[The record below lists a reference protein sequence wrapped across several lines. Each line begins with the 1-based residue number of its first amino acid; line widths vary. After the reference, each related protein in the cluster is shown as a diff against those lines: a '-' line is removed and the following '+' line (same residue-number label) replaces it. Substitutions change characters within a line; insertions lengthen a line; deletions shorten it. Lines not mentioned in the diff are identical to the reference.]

1 MNIKIEKKLE
11 MFDKWV
17 YPHLEKLLSRVN
29 KDEEKEMLRKGNNEQ
44 YVKKGI
50 IK

>member
-1 MNIKIEKKLE
+1 

-29 KDEEKEMLRKGNNEQ
+29 KDEEKEMLENNNDNALL
-44 YVKKGI
+44 GI
-50 IK
+50 LNED